1 MFSVHQCGFFV
12 SKKSA
17 KFVGLILCGQES
29 FTSWVGVE
37 DFECEIGG
45 TFT

>member
-1 MFSVHQCGFFV
+1 MFTVVIFV